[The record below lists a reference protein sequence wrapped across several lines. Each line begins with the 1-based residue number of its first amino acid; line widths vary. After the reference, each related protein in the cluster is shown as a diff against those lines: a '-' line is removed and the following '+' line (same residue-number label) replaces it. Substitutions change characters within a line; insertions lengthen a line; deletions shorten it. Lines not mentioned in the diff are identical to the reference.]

1 MTDDASVDEAAGG
14 TEAAAG
20 CEAEGRPLR
29 VLHVSQ
35 PTTGGV
41 AACIAQAVAAQRR
54 RGWEVSV
61 ACPADGSL
69 PEVLRTED
77 VPHFPWRADRAP
89 GTNTLDELRALR
101 QIIGSVRPDVVHL
114 HSSKAGLAGRL
125 PGVAAGRPVIFQP
138 HGWSWL
144 SCDGALA
151 RASAW
156 WERWAARRADAI
168 VCVGEGERDQGAGKG
183 IRDRVWTIRNGVDLR
198 RFPPADQHE
207 RELARERLRLPPDV
221 PLAVCLGRVTRQKG
235 QDVLLDAWDLV
246 AAACPDA
253 ELAIV
258 GSGDALDGLRRRGG
272 ERVRFV
278 SEVGDPR
285 DWLAAAHVVALPSR
299 WEGLPL
305 VVLEALAVGRSV
317 VASRIPGL
325 SEVVTPDVGA
335 LVTCGDA
342 EALAEAVA
350 LRLNDPG
357 LAASEAE
364 AAGVRVRDFDMAET
378 QRRLCALTLA
388 VAMGTA
394 DAPALDSTVPVS

>member
-1 MTDDASVDEAAGG
+1 MSPHPDGLAGL
-14 TEAAAG
+14 E
-20 CEAEGRPLR
+20 ERPLR

-41 AACIAQAVAAQRR
+41 AGYLLQAVAAQRR
-54 RGWEVSV
+54 RGWQVSA
-61 ACPADGSL
+61 ACPQDGTL
-69 PEVLRTED
+69 PERLAAAG
-77 VPHFPWRADRAP
+77 VPHWPWEAARAP
-89 GTNTLDELRALR
+89 GSATLDEVRRLR
-101 QIIGSVRPDVVHL
+101 QIIGSTRPDVIHL

-144 SCDGALA
+144 AAGGALA

-156 WERWAARRADAI
+156 WERRAARRTDAI
-168 VCVGEGERDQGAGKG
+168 VCVGEGERLQGIERG
-183 IRDRVWTIRNGVDLR
+183 IRDGLWTIRNGVDLA
-198 RFPPADQHE
+198 RFQPADQHE
-207 RELARERLRLPPDV
+207 RESARKRLGLPGDA

-235 QDVLLDAWDLV
+235 QDLLLDAWHQV
-246 AAACPDA
+246 ARLCPDA

-258 GSGDALDGLRRRGG
+258 GTGDTLDELRGRGG

-278 SEVGDPR
+278 REAGDPR
-285 DWLAAAHVVALPSR
+285 DWYAAAHVVVLPSR

-305 VVLEALAVGRSV
+305 VALEALAVGRAV

-325 SEVVTPDVGA
+325 DEVVTSAVGA
-335 LVTCGDA
+335 LVTCGDVD
-342 EALAEAVA
+342 ALADALA
-350 LRLNDPG
+350 LRLGDPG
-357 LAASEAE
+357 LAASEGE
-364 AAGVRVRDFDMAET
+364 AAAARARDFDMAET

-394 DAPALDSTVPVS
+394 DAPALSSPVPVG